1 MARGSISACDTSAN
15 FSASYQARRTGFMYK
30 EVYVPVDNSDYSNQ
44 ACVIGVDVARHFGG
58 RVAGCHAYAAKMH
71 DVRFR
76 QMESGLPEEFRDEDE
91 MKRQRK
97 IHDQLITKGL
107 EIITDSYIDVL
118 EPLCEKYD
126 VELVRRSLE
135 GKNFKVIVE
144 DVNSG
149 DYDLVV
155 MGAMGMAAVK
165 DTVLGTVTERVVR
178 RLEKADT
185 LIVKDLDRD
194 PFEHIVVAVDG
205 SAKSL
210 GGLKRAIEL
219 AREFDGTVEGIS
231 VFDPYFHYAMFHS
244 IAGVL
249 STKAQ
254 KVFRFKEQEKLH
266 EEIIDSGL
274 AKIYTAHL
282 EVAKK
287 IAEDEGVEL
296 KTTLLAGKPFEQ
308 TFKYVKEVNPT
319 LVVMGRIGY
328 HSDEEMD
335 IGGNTENMM
344 RYLPTN
350 VLVGNY
356 EYQAPD
362 LYTAEEHMTWTKEA
376 LERMDRVPGFVV
388 GMATGAILRY
398 AIEKGYTVITASVID
413 EVIMSILPPGAMESM
428 RAIGDQMRAA
438 EAQGEDKPIDSLF
451 KDFDERTA
459 DKANGTAN
467 GNGNG
472 HVTKEEIF
480 EAGAGGFGKSE
491 DQGDVEGV
499 STDVQEEIKRVA
511 QGRDRFECDVCR
523 YVAKGKPARCP
534 VCGSG
539 PTHFHPVDAEIA
551 TAGVNEALNI
561 SEVYDGR
568 ELHWTEDAK
577 TFLDALEEW
586 QEKRRVRA
594 RVEKSAL
601 KKGYTTITREY
612 AEQQYREETGREAPI
627 VETVEAPKAGGCPVS
642 TAKMKVQE
650 TTGGTCAI
658 DHSAFQ
664 KVGAKV
670 PEGGSKEFTW
680 TDDAISRLERAP
692 KGFMRNISRNMT
704 EKLARERGV
713 HHIDLALVEDSLT
726 GSRTT
731 MEDVITGKVSIAD
744 LARETG
750 QSIEAENGEA
760 PHPPLT
766 VTMVCTVC
774 NEEMEGI
781 QPPDECP
788 VCGAP
793 GEDFVA
799 REL

>member
-1 MARGSISACDTSAN
+1 MIRD
-15 FSASYQARRTGFMYK
+15 SASYGTGSGLYMYK
-30 EVYVPVDNSDYSNQ
+30 EIYVPVDNSDYSNQ
-44 ACVIGVDVARHFGG
+44 ACVIGVDVARKFSG

-135 GKNFKVIVE
+135 GKNFKVIAE
-144 DVNSG
+144 DVNDG

-155 MGAMGMAAVK
+155 IGAMGMAAVK

-178 RLEKADT
+178 RVKHADT
-185 LIVKDLDRD
+185 LIVKDLDRS

-219 AREFDGTVEGIS
+219 AREFGGTVEAIS

-249 STKAQ
+249 SSKAQ

-287 IAEDEGVEL
+287 IAADEGVEL

-308 TFKYVKEVNPT
+308 TMKYVNEVNPT

-335 IGGNTENMM
+335 VGGNTENMM
-344 RYLPTN
+344 RYLNTN

-356 EYQAPD
+356 EFQAPD
-362 LYTAEEHMTWTKEA
+362 LYTAAEHMTWTKEA
-376 LERMDRVPGFVV
+376 LGRMDRVPGFVV

-398 AIEKGYTVITASVID
+398 AIEKGYTVITAGVID
-413 EVIMSILPPGAMESM
+413 EVIKNILPPGAMESM
-428 RAIGDQMRAA
+428 HAIGDQIREQEAA
-438 EAQGEDKPIDSLF
+438 GEEAPIDALF
-451 KDFDERTA
+451 QDFDERTA
-459 DKANGTAN
+459 NKKAN
-467 GNGNG
+467 GNGSSNGNGSGNG
-472 HVTKEEIF
+472 HDAAAKEEIF
-480 EAGAGGFGKSE
+480 ASGAGGFGKSE
-491 DQGDVEGV
+491 DQGDIVGV
-499 STDVQEEIKRVA
+499 SEEVQEEIRRAA
-511 QGRDRFECDVCR
+511 QGHDRYECDVCR
-523 YVAKGKPARCP
+523 YVARGMPARCP
-534 VCGSG
+534 VCAAD
-539 PTHFHPVDAEIA
+539 PTHFHAVDANIA
-551 TAGVNEALNI
+551 TTGEGDNLNL

-568 ELHWTEDAK
+568 ELHWTDEAQAL
-577 TFLDALEEW
+577 LDSLDEW
-586 QEKRRVRA
+586 QEQRRVKA

-601 KKGYTTITREY
+601 KKGYTTVTREY
-612 AEQQYREETGREAPI
+612 VEQQYREETGREAPE
-627 VETVEAPKAGGCPVS
+627 VAKPQAAGCPVS
-642 TAKMKVQE
+642 TAKTKVQE
-650 TTGGTCAI
+650 TSGASCPI
-658 DHSAFQ
+658 DHSSFMKA
-664 KVGAKV
+664 GAQV

-680 TDDAISRLERAP
+680 TDDAIKRLERAP

-704 EKLARERGV
+704 EKLAREQGV
-713 HHIDLALVEDSLT
+713 THIDLPLVEDSLS
-726 GSRTT
+726 GARTT

-744 LARETG
+744 LAKDTG
-750 QSIEAENGEA
+750 EKIEAEDGGA
-760 PHPPLT
+760 PHPVLT
-766 VTMVCTVC
+766 VTMVCTTC
-774 NEEMEGI
+774 GEEAEGMA
-781 QPPDECP
+781 PPEECP

-793 GEDFVA
+793 GEDFEEK
-799 REL
+799 EL

>member
-1 MARGSISACDTSAN
+1 
-15 FSASYQARRTGFMYK
+15 
-30 EVYVPVDNSDYSNQ
+30 
-44 ACVIGVDVARHFGG
+44 
-58 RVAGCHAYAAKMH
+58 
-71 DVRFR
+71 
-76 QMESGLPEEFRDEDE
+76 

-144 DVNSG
+144 DVNAN
-149 DYDLVV
+149 DFDLVV
-155 MGAMGMAAVK
+155 IGAMGMAAVK

-178 RLEKADT
+178 RLERADT
-185 LIVKDLDRD
+185 LIVKDLDRS

-210 GGLKRAIEL
+210 GGLKRAIDL
-219 AREFDGTVEGIS
+219 AREFGGTVEAIS

-287 IAEDEGVEL
+287 IAADEGVEL

-308 TFKYVKEVNPT
+308 TLKYVNEVNPT

-328 HSDEEMD
+328 HSDEKMD

-350 VLVGNY
+350 VLITNY

-362 LYTAEEHMTWTKEA
+362 ILTAEEHMTWTKEA
-376 LERMDRVPGFVV
+376 LERLDRIPGFVV
-388 GMATGAILRY
+388 GMATGAIIRY
-398 AIEKGYTVITASVID
+398 AIERGYTVITTGVID
-413 EVIMSILPPGAMESM
+413 EVIKNILPPGAMESM

-438 EAQGEDKPIDSLF
+438 EAMGEDQPIDSLF
-451 KDFDERTA
+451 KDFDERTQENNGA
-459 DKANGTAN
+459 ANANGHKN
-467 GNGNG
+467 GSSNGDDAAA
-472 HVTKEEIF
+472 KQEIF
-480 EAGAGGFGKSE
+480 ESGRGGFGQSE
-491 DQGDVEGV
+491 DQGDIEGV
-499 STDVQEEIKRVA
+499 SAEVQEEIRRSA
-511 QGRDRFECDVCR
+511 QGLDRFECDVCR
-523 YVAKGKPARCP
+523 YVAKGKPAQCP

-539 PTHFHPVDAEIA
+539 PTHFHAVDARITQADVSE
-551 TAGVNEALNI
+551 GDLNL

-568 ELHWTEDAK
+568 ELHWTDDAK
-577 TFLDALEEW
+577 AFLDSLEEW

-601 KKGYTTITREY
+601 KKGYTTISREY
-612 AEQQYREETGREAPI
+612 AEQQYREETGREAPE
-627 VETVEAPKAGGCPVS
+627 VRSGGCPVDH
-642 TAKMKVQE
+642 AKMKVERQ
-650 TTGGTCAI
+650 TGANCPI
-658 DHSAFQ
+658 DHSAF
-664 KVGAKV
+664 KKAGAMV
-670 PEGGSKEFTW
+670 PEGASKEFTW
-680 TDDAISRLERAP
+680 TVDAIARLERAP

-704 EKLARERGV
+704 ENLARERAV
-713 HHIDLALVEDSLT
+713 THIDLALVEDSLA
-726 GSRTT
+726 GARNT
-731 MEDVITGKVSIAD
+731 MEDVITGKISIAD
-744 LARETG
+744 LARDTG
-750 QSIEAENGEA
+750 EKIEAEDGEA

-766 VTMVCTVC
+766 VTMTCTVC
-774 NEEMEGI
+774 GEEIEGV
-781 QPPDECP
+781 QPPEECP

-793 GEDFVA
+793 PEDFEA
-799 REL
+799 KEL

>member
-1 MARGSISACDTSAN
+1 
-15 FSASYQARRTGFMYK
+15 MYK

-44 ACVIGVDVARHFGG
+44 ACVIGVDVARQFGG

-155 MGAMGMAAVK
+155 MGAMGMAAVR

-178 RLEKADT
+178 RLKKADT
-185 LIVKDLDRD
+185 LIVKDLDRS

-219 AREFDGTVEGIS
+219 AREFGGTVEAIS

-308 TFKYVKEVNPT
+308 TYKYVKEVNPT
-319 LVVMGRIGY
+319 MVVMGRIGY
-328 HSDEEMD
+328 HSDDEMD

-344 RYLPTN
+344 RFLSTN
-350 VLVGNY
+350 VLITNF
-356 EYQAPD
+356 EFQAPD
-362 LYTAEEHMTWTKEA
+362 LYTAEEHMTWTAEA
-376 LERMDRVPGFVV
+376 LERMDRIPGFVV
-388 GMATGAILRY
+388 GMATGAVIRY
-398 AIEKGYTVITASVID
+398 AIEKGYTVITSGVID
-413 EVIMSILPPGAMESM
+413 EVIKNILPPGAMESM

-438 EAQGEDKPIDSLF
+438 EAMGEEQPIDSLF
-451 KDFDERTA
+451 KDFDERTQGTNGSA
-459 DKANGTAN
+459 NSSTNGTDQAA
-467 GNGNG
+467 
-472 HVTKEEIF
+472 KEEIF
-480 EAGAGGFGKSE
+480 EAGRGGFGRSE
-491 DQGDVEGV
+491 DQGDIEGV
-499 STDVQEEIKRVA
+499 SSEVRDEIRRSA
-511 QGRDRFECDVCR
+511 QGQDRFECDVCR

-539 PTHFHPVDAEIA
+539 PTHFSAVDAEIA
-551 TAGVNEALNI
+551 TTGESENLNL

-568 ELHWTEDAK
+568 ELHWTDDAK
-577 TFLDALEEW
+577 AFLDSLEEW
-586 QEKRRVRA
+586 QEKRRVKA

-612 AEQQYREETGREAPI
+612 VVQQYREETGRETPE
-627 VETVEAPKAGGCPVS
+627 VKSGGCPVS
-642 TAKMKVQE
+642 HAKEKVEE
-650 TTGGTCAI
+650 TSGGTCPI

-664 KVGAKV
+664 TAGALV
-670 PEGGSKEFTW
+670 PEGGSREFTW
-680 TDDAISRLERAP
+680 NQEAIDRLNRAP

-713 HHIDLALVEDSLT
+713 THIDLALVEDSLT
-726 GSRTT
+726 GARTT

-744 LARETG
+744 LARDTG
-750 QSIEAENGEA
+750 EKIEAENGEA
-760 PHPPLT
+760 PHPPMT
-766 VTMVCTVC
+766 VTMICTVC
-774 NEEMEGI
+774 GEELPGVR
-781 QPPDECP
+781 PPDECP

-793 GEDFVA
+793 GEEFEA